1 MIETC
6 PDSGLS
12 DVKELKMG
20 IGYAGA
26 VLCGGTSS
34 RIEGSSRS
42 PTMNGTGNVLKLDL
56 KSSCPK
62 SQNSMLWVNH
72 QEGTLIIISNIP
84 WLISD
89 ANTPSEGNPSATTF
103 LVSVPTDSY

>member
-72 QEGTLIIISNIP
+72 QEGTLIIILNIP
-84 WLISD
+84 W
-89 ANTPSEGNPSATTF
+89 
-103 LVSVPTDSY
+103 